1 MCERTHAT
9 ARITRNANISWIC
22 RTVAEGTR
30 AACAA
35 FVRVPASPEIRPDT
49 RGRPVEFPFFFLSRC
64 PVHVNDIA
72 HRLSWMRA
80 RTWLAT
86 HARVTVMPIKLV
98 GESAYPK
105 LGLIASTTSVDFRFF
120 STLFFFSVL
129 LCHRFLGW
137 TPIQQKEK
145 CFLWKSLLRMFLI
158 FFIVVLINDI

>member
-49 RGRPVEFPFFFLSRC
+49 RGRPVEFLSFFLSRS
-64 PVHVNDIA
+64 PVHVDDIA
-72 HRLSWMRA
+72 HRVSRMRV

-105 LGLIASTTSVDFRFF
+105 LGLIASTTLVNFRFF
-120 STLFFFSVL
+120 STLFFFFVL

-158 FFIVVLINDI
+158 FLLLF